1 MSNAKHQAG
10 LAARIL
16 FAGAIIV
23 CAALPLSAQRGRP
36 SGGDG
41 GGSRGSDST
50 PRRESSPPQRES
62 SRSERS
68 EPPQRSE
75 RSERSEP
82 RRESSPPPQRSE
94 RSEPRRE
101 SSPPPRRD
109 SDSSS
114 RGDYESPRRRDDS
127 SSPRREDSSSRRDS
141 APERRPSDSDR
152 SPRSSSDSSPQRD
165 NPAPRRDPS
174 PGSSD
179 RTSSDSSRPTRNP
192 DIGRNDSR
200 RDNIDDTG
208 NNPLNRRN
216 PSTSPDRYR
225 DTFEPGRS
233 RHPDSRNDDTVRY
246 RGSDSRPNRGHDVFT
261 RSAEGRRY
269 NSGIV
274 LREGYR
280 FSNPRLR
287 TYFSHGYSYFPYY
300 CPTYDAALVF
310 YSPYSYYYGCYP
322 SYIYRHR
329 TYYRRPA
336 IIYIEVPIYTGN
348 DCRGYDS
355 DLDDYYLNRSHYD
368 LDDRDRDLRQA
379 TDALREAFR
388 YGSIEPLV
396 EITDP
401 GVRIAIFRKGNYE
414 YSVEPNDFLDMTRDA
429 MRATDTISFDLY
441 RFKRRATGVY
451 VISGK
456 HVYRNRE
463 GERRT
468 VYVSYVVERL
478 NSRWVLT
485 QVGTAPDRIQEPR

>member
-23 CAALPLSAQRGRP
+23 CAALPMSAQRGRP
-36 SGGDG
+36 SGGDS
-41 GGSRGSDST
+41 GGSRGGDST

-68 EPPQRSE
+68 EPP
-75 RSERSEP
+75 

-94 RSEPRRE
+94 RSEPQRE

-109 SDSSS
+109 PDPPS
-114 RGDYESPRRRDDS
+114 RRDSEPSARRGSDDN
-127 SSPRREDSSSRRDS
+127 PRREDSSSRRDPAS
-141 APERRPSDSDR
+141 ERRPESAR
-152 SPRSSSDSSPQRD
+152 SSDSSSGAPQRD

-174 PGSSD
+174 PSD
-179 RTSSDSSRPTRNP
+179 RTSSDASRPTRNP
-192 DIGRNDSR
+192 DVGRNDTR

-208 NNPLNRRN
+208 SNPLNRRN
-216 PSTSPDRYR
+216 PSNASDRYR

-233 RHPDSRNDDTVRY
+233 RHPDSRNDDSVRY
-246 RGSDSRPNRGHDVFT
+246 RAGDNRPNRGHDVFT

-280 FSNPRLR
+280 ISNPRL
-287 TYFSHGYSYFPYY
+287 THYFSHGYSYFPYY
-300 CPTYDAALVF
+300 CPTYDASLVL

-329 TYYRRPA
+329 TFYRRPA
-336 IIYIEVPIYTGN
+336 LIYIEIPVYAGN
-348 DCRGYDS
+348 DCRGYDN

-368 LDDRDRDLRQA
+368 LDERDRDLRQA

-388 YGSIEPLV
+388 YNSIEPLV

-429 MRATDTISFDLY
+429 MRATDTISFALY
-441 RFKRRATGVY
+441 RFKRRAAGVY

-456 HVYRNRE
+456 HIYRNRE